1 MMRMLDAPV
10 TKQHEFW
17 TDQIRSMRSYP
28 FGTFRDR
35 ASDSLLSS
43 MLAWDTD
50 RAAGLRLAADTRPP
64 FDARAPAF
72 FDAREQALEDYIS
85 IHEESE
91 GWDYEDKDSFRVEN
105 LFPVD
110 SGFLA
115 RRAAEDY
122 RMTAAAAAEL
132 ARLATCGREGGGEGE
147 WEDDEAA
154 RGGGER
160 MH

>member
-1 MMRMLDAPV
+1 M
-10 TKQHEFW
+10 
-17 TDQIRSMRSYP
+17 
-28 FGTFRDR
+28 
-35 ASDSLLSS
+35 
-43 MLAWDTD
+43 
-50 RAAGLRLAADTRPP
+50 
-64 FDARAPAF
+64 
-72 FDAREQALEDYIS
+72 
-85 IHEESE
+85 ESE

-154 RGGGER
+154 RGGGEDALR
-160 MH
+160 AEGDGMDYCVMTEWEQPRLDVDGGKEEEDDDDYDWAMMDEDYAAERNYRVYTSSTTTVPHSRAPALCST